1 MALALVLR
9 PDGGASFDIV
19 GYLGHAIENL
29 PCAPAGTIGLL
40 LPDPVQ

>member
-1 MALALVLR
+1 MAQALVLR
-9 PDGGASFDIV
+9 PAGGASFDIV

-29 PCAPAGTIGLL
+29 PGAPAVTIGLL